1 MSNELQKQKRRLR
14 RIHTYKKQN
23 RLLNII
29 QTGGYAPHRGYIDWG
44 FTGKTLLH
52 SGKHIKYPKNSEKQ
66 KWIKTETS
74 RRLRHYKH
82 IPKKGNTYRKLF
94 DYWWEMY

>member
-1 MSNELQKQKRRLR
+1 MAAKVTASIATKGDIYYVVIGYYTGLGDNRKR
-14 RIHTYKKQN
+14 
-23 RLLNII
+23 
-29 QTGGYAPHRGYIDWG
+29 
-44 FTGKTLLH
+44 
-52 SGKHIKYPKNSEKQ
+52 KQ